1 MVVITY
7 GRSEKREGGSETSVV
22 RTQRGGDATTGTLE
36 DDHRVGD
43 HHVGDDLLDD
53 GDDGDDDDDDH
64 NLDHD
69 DDDDDTWVEMPSML
83 VTRSGE
89 SSSFS
94 KKLFLI

>member
-1 MVVITY
+1 MMTMMVVITY

-22 RTQRGGDATTGTLE
+22 RTQRGGDATAGTLE

-43 HHVGDDLLDD
+43 HHVGD
-53 GDDGDDDDDDH
+53 GDRDDDDDDDH
-64 NLDHD
+64 NPDHD
-69 DDDDDTWVEMPSML
+69 DEDDTWVEMPSML

>member
-1 MVVITY
+1 MMTMMVVITY

-43 HHVGDDLLDD
+43 HHVDDSD
-53 GDDGDDDDDDH
+53 DDDDDDH
-64 NLDHD
+64 NLDHDD

>member
-1 MVVITY
+1 MMTMMVVITY

-43 HHVGDDLLDD
+43 HHVDD
-53 GDDGDDDDDDH
+53 GDSDH